1 MMLRL
6 LESTS
11 RSIIPNYWFFNDPP
25 GKEEA
30 SMQIET
36 KNQDKIRKGG
46 ALKSTVIQCNQ
57 ISGEIA
63 WRNRKFSI
71 SVCAA
76 TPQAAAQAIT
86 NDQIE
91 DAVKAAVE
99 NTINLDCTDGE
110 GCGDTQRCLRGD
122 VQLVTVRVVQ
132 RPAAAR
138 CRPNAGM
145 ECQKAG
151 ESGWTCD
158 IRAHVRAQQQCVC
171 KVPS

>member
-1 MMLRL
+1 MGIETNGQQKTRK
-6 LESTS
+6 SSIS
-11 RSIIPNYWFFNDPP
+11 RSSI
-25 GKEEA
+25 
-30 SMQIET
+30 
-36 KNQDKIRKGG
+36 
-46 ALKSTVIQCNQ
+46 IQCNQ
-57 ISGEIA
+57 ISGKIE

-71 SVCAA
+71 SICAA

-86 NDQIE
+86 DDQIE

-122 VQLVTVRVVQ
+122 VQLTAVRVVQ
-132 RPAAAR
+132 PPAAAR
-138 CRPNAGM
+138 CRPNAAM
-145 ECQKAG
+145 ECPKPG